1 MQIITTAAQKG
12 GTGKTTT
19 AASLAQ
25 AAAYRGRRC
34 LAIDLDPQ
42 GNLTFALAAD
52 INRPGSDL
60 LLNGTDPAELI
71 QATAAGIDVIPASI
85 ALAAEKSEKGS
96 ARRLQKALAPIKSRY
111 DLIIIDTPA
120 AAGELQYNA
129 LQAST
134 AIISPLFADA
144 YCVQCLYQM
153 TKTAR
158 QIQGSNPEL
167 QTIAFILTQYD
178 SRSTLARQMQ
188 ETLQERAA
196 AIGVKYLGTIRR
208 AVAIRE
214 AAALQQSLFEYAPN
228 SKPAQDYLSLFD
240 ALKI

>member
-1 MQIITTAAQKG
+1 
-12 GTGKTTT
+12 
-19 AASLAQ
+19 
-25 AAAYRGRRC
+25 
-34 LAIDLDPQ
+34 
-42 GNLTFALAAD
+42 
-52 INRPGSDL
+52 
-60 LLNGTDPAELI
+60 
-71 QATAAGIDVIPASI
+71 
-85 ALAAEKSEKGS
+85 
-96 ARRLQKALAPIKSRY
+96 
-111 DLIIIDTPA
+111 
-120 AAGELQYNA
+120 
-129 LQAST
+129 
-134 AIISPLFADA
+134 
-144 YCVQCLYQM
+144 M